1 MATSLERQQQ
11 QLNKLNAELS
21 NLKKQRS
28 IAEQQSEGGLFN
40 KPDVNTP
47 EGKKLLAAFKEASRL
62 VIAKQAEVDALDKT
76 IKAAKTKSKVVSDVG
91 SRDEALKAAAAAM
104 SVEEYRAKTAADLKR
119 IQDEQN
125 AAAGTPKQIDTG
137 NVPLEDF
144 IKNLDIAS
152 AETINGIK
160 KDLGIKKLDGV
171 LDFATISAIY
181 AKEQEIETVADATG
195 RAVDRLSYYKS
206 TVKAGGAGVVPY
218 GTISSVTEAAAK
230 INDVWQA
237 ELGRDASDEEIKK
250 YTPILNEAERKNLTK
265 TVNGITTG
273 GLNKIEFLS
282 QIVKKLPEFTVK
294 KSDKIVDAKA
304 KLTATALANG
314 FNIDSDFSDDL
325 PVWLDAIDKGQK
337 VDKFQQ
343 SIRNAARRLLPE
355 GVRNQIDPDEDLSTT
370 FSTYRSK
377 YAKSRGVPANT
388 VSLEKIIPM
397 AITDKGFATNREFDI
412 NNRKQPDW
420 DNSEEAIA
428 TAYDAVNNIKANWG
442 F

>member
-1 MATSLERQQQ
+1 MATSLQRQQQ
-11 QLNKLNAELS
+11 QLDKLKAELG
-21 NLKKQRS
+21 NLKKQQS
-28 IAEQQSEGGLFN
+28 IAKQQSEGGLFN
-40 KPDVNTP
+40 KPDINTT
-47 EGKKLLAAFKEASRL
+47 EGKRLLAVFKEASRL
-62 VIAKQAEVDALDKT
+62 VNAKQAEYDALEKT
-76 IKAAKTKSKVVSDVG
+76 ISAAKTKSKVVSDVG

-125 AAAGTPKQIDTG
+125 AAAGIPKQIDTG

-144 IKNLDIAS
+144 IKNLDVAS

-171 LDFATISAIY
+171 LDYATISAIY

-195 RAVDRLSYYKS
+195 RAVDRLTYYK
-206 TVKAGGAGVVPY
+206 TNAKTGGTGVVPY
-218 GTISSVTEAAAK
+218 GTISSATEAAAK

-237 ELGRDASDEEIKK
+237 ELGRDANDEEIKK

-282 QIVKKLPEFTVK
+282 QIVKKLPEATAK
-294 KSDKIVDAKA
+294 KSEKLVDAKA

-314 FNIDSDFSDDL
+314 FNIDKDFADDL

-337 VDKFQQ
+337 IDKFQQ

-355 GVRNQIDPDEDLSTT
+355 GVRSQIDPDEDLSTT
-370 FSTYRSK
+370 YSTYRSR

-388 VSLEKIIPM
+388 VSLAKIIPM
-397 AITDKGFATNREFDI
+397 ATTDKGFATSREFDI

-420 DNSEEAIA
+420 DSSEEGIA
-428 TAYDAVNNIKANWG
+428 TAYEAVNNIKATWG

>member
-11 QLNKLNAELS
+11 QLNKLNAELA
-21 NLKKQRS
+21 NLKEQQS
-28 IAEQQSEGGLFN
+28 IAEQRSKGGLLN
-40 KPDVNTP
+40 KPDLKST

-62 VIAKQAEVDALDKT
+62 VNAKQAEYNALEKT
-76 IKAAKTKSKVVSDVG
+76 INAARAKSKVVSDVG
-91 SRDEALKAAAAAM
+91 SRDESLKAAAAGL
-104 SVEEYRAKTAADLKR
+104 SVEEYRVKTAADLKR

-125 AAAGTPKQIDTG
+125 AAAGVTTPIDTG
-137 NVPLEDF
+137 NVPLQDF
-144 IKNLDIAS
+144 IKNLDTAS
-152 AETINGIK
+152 AETINEIK
-160 KDLGIKKLDGV
+160 GYLGVKKLDGV
-171 LDFATISAIY
+171 LDYATISAIY

-195 RAVDRLSYYKS
+195 RAVDRLTYYK
-206 TVKAGGAGVVPY
+206 TNIKAGGAGVVPY
-218 GTISSVTEAAAK
+218 GTISSVTEAASK

-237 ELGRDASDEEIKK
+237 ELGRDASNEEIKK

-265 TVNGITTG
+265 TINGITTG
-273 GLNKIEFLS
+273 GLNKVEFLT
-282 QIVKKLPEFTVK
+282 QIVKKLPEATVK
-294 KSDKIVDAKA
+294 KSDKLVDAKT

-314 FNIDSDFSDDL
+314 FNINSDFSDDL

-388 VSLEKIIPM
+388 VSLAKIIPM
-397 AITDKGFATNREFDI
+397 ATTDKGFATNREFDI

-420 DNSEEAIA
+420 DVSEEAINL
-428 TAYDAVNNIKANWG
+428 AYEAVNNIKATWG